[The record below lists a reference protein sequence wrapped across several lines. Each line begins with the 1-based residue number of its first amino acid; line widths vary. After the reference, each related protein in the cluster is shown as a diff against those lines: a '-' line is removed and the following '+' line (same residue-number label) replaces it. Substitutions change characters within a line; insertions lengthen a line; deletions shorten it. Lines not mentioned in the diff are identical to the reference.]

1 MSILE
6 ITRNKK
12 FIEVWLTNEEQ
23 ETIDRKTLTDKLL
36 ADDEKRKVVF
46 FLSGSASLIDYT
58 NQLLIHN
65 M

>member
-1 MSILE
+1 ME

-36 ADDEKRKVVF
+36 ADNEKRKVVF
-46 FLSGSASLIDYT
+46 FLSGNASLIDYT

>member
-1 MSILE
+1 ME

-23 ETIDRKTLTDKLL
+23 ETIDRKELTNKLLTDSGKI
-36 ADDEKRKVVF
+36 KIVF
-46 FLSGSASLIDYT
+46 FLSGSANLIDYT

-65 M
+65 L

>member
-1 MSILE
+1 ME
-6 ITRNKK
+6 IIRNKK

-23 ETIDRKTLTDKLL
+23 KTIDRKTLTDKLL
-36 ADDEKRKVVF
+36 ADNEKRKIIF

-65 M
+65 I

>member
-1 MSILE
+1 MNSLE
-6 ITRNKK
+6 ITKNKK

>member
-6 ITRNKK
+6 IIRNKK

-23 ETIDRKTLTDKLL
+23 EAIDRKTLTNKLL
-36 ADDEKRKVVF
+36 ADNEKRKVVF

-65 M
+65 I